1 MTIQVG
7 QIISGYQNE
16 LGVTLNK
23 ISEVGEETSSVEVTL
38 YEPDHED
45 FAWAL
50 SQLQALTD
58 AE

>member
-23 ISEVGEETSSVEVTL
+23 ISEVSGEVATIEVTL

-50 SQLQALTD
+50 AQLEALTD

>member
-7 QIISGYQNE
+7 QIISGYQSE

-23 ISEVGEETSSVEVTL
+23 ISEVGEETVSMEVTL

-45 FAWAL
+45 FSWAL
-50 SQLQALTD
+50 EQLAALD
-58 AE
+58 QS